1 MREKVI
7 KYLNASCWEDLTDV
21 RSGDII
27 PCMIDGQMIEAVVY
41 ASPKDIT
48 VSLYG
53 VNPKLQ
59 ASSHIMLM
67 APKIYTVE
75 PWGGSGL
82 NDYGILRVKELLAGL
97 YHDYKII
104 TGNLEQIRNLL
115 PEFTSAKE
123 RYRQSISQ
131 LTKRKASLKKSFK
144 AGGLTQQGYMGELEN
159 IKSAMLEEEATISRH
174 FKDIFSPILSECEHC
189 NNLMEA
195 VETLFQAE
203 GSSSKDEI
211 SKI

>member
-7 KYLNASCWEDLTDV
+7 KYLNTSSWEDLTDV

-27 PCMIDGQMIEAVVY
+27 PCVIDGQMIEAAVH

-53 VNPKLQ
+53 IKPKLQ

-75 PWGGSGL
+75 PWNGSNL
-82 NDYGILRVKELLAGL
+82 NDYGVLRAKELLAGL

-104 TGNLEQIRNLL
+104 TGNLEQIRILL
-115 PEFTSAKE
+115 PKFTSAKE
-123 RYRQSISQ
+123 RCSQSISQ

-144 AGGLTQQGYMGELEN
+144 VGGLTQHEYMGELEN
-159 IKSAMLEEEATISRH
+159 IKSSIQEEEMLLSKT
-174 FKDIFSPILSECEHC
+174 FKEIFSPILSECEHC

-195 VETLFQAE
+195 IETLFQAE
-203 GSSSKDEI
+203 
-211 SKI
+211 

>member
-7 KYLNASCWEDLTDV
+7 QYLNASSWEDLTDV

-27 PCMIDGQMIEAVVY
+27 PCIIDDQMIEAAVY

-53 VNPKLQ
+53 VKPKLQ

-75 PWGGSGL
+75 PWNGSNL
-82 NDYGILRVKELLAGL
+82 NEYGVLRVKELLAGL

-104 TGNLEQIRNLL
+104 TSHLEQILNLL
-115 PEFTSAKE
+115 PEFSCA
-123 RYRQSISQ
+123 
-131 LTKRKASLKKSFK
+131 
-144 AGGLTQQGYMGELEN
+144 
-159 IKSAMLEEEATISRH
+159 
-174 FKDIFSPILSECEHC
+174 
-189 NNLMEA
+189 
-195 VETLFQAE
+195 
-203 GSSSKDEI
+203 
-211 SKI
+211 

>member
-7 KYLNASCWEDLTDV
+7 KYLNASNWEDLTDV

-27 PCMIDGQMIEAVVY
+27 PCVIDGQMIEAAVY

-53 VNPKLQ
+53 IKPKLQ

-75 PWGGSGL
+75 PWNGSNL
-82 NDYGILRVKELLAGL
+82 NDYGVLRAKELLAGL

-104 TGNLEQIRNLL
+104 TGNLEQIRILL
-115 PEFTSAKE
+115 PKFTSAKE
-123 RYRQSISQ
+123 KCSQSISQ

-144 AGGLTQQGYMGELEN
+144 VGELTQHEYMGELEN
-159 IKSAMLEEEATISRH
+159 IKSSIQEEEMLLSKT
-174 FKDIFSPILSECEHC
+174 FKEIFSPILSECEHC

-195 VETLFQAE
+195 IETLFQAE
-203 GSSSKDEI
+203 
-211 SKI
+211 

>member
-7 KYLNASCWEDLTDV
+7 KYLNASSWEDLTDV

-27 PCMIDGQMIEAVVY
+27 PCVIDGQMIEAAVY

-53 VNPKLQ
+53 IKPKLQ

-75 PWGGSGL
+75 PWDGSNL
-82 NDYGILRVKELLAGL
+82 NDYGVLRAKELLAGL

-104 TGNLEQIRNLL
+104 TGNLEQIRILL
-115 PEFTSAKE
+115 PKFTSAKE
-123 RYRQSISQ
+123 RCSQSISQ

-144 AGGLTQQGYMGELEN
+144 AGGLTQHEYMGELEN
-159 IKSAMLEEEATISRH
+159 IKSSIQEEEMLLSKT
-174 FKDIFSPILSECEHC
+174 FKEIFSPILSECEHC

-195 VETLFQAE
+195 IETLFQAE
-203 GSSSKDEI
+203 
-211 SKI
+211 

>member
-7 KYLNASCWEDLTDV
+7 KYLNASNWEDLTDV

-27 PCMIDGQMIEAVVY
+27 PCVIDGQMIEAAVY

-53 VNPKLQ
+53 IKPKLQ

-75 PWGGSGL
+75 PWDGSNL
-82 NDYGILRVKELLAGL
+82 NDYGVLRAKELLAGL

-104 TGNLEQIRNLL
+104 TGNLEQIRILL
-115 PEFTSAKE
+115 PKFTSAKE
-123 RYRQSISQ
+123 RCSQSISQ

-144 AGGLTQQGYMGELEN
+144 AGGLTQHEYMGELEN
-159 IKSAMLEEEATISRH
+159 IKSSIQEEEMLLSKT
-174 FKDIFSPILSECEHC
+174 FKEIFSPILSECEHC

-195 VETLFQAE
+195 IETLFQAE
-203 GSSSKDEI
+203 
-211 SKI
+211 

>member
-7 KYLNASCWEDLTDV
+7 KYLNASNWEDLTDV

-27 PCMIDGQMIEAVVY
+27 PCVIDGQMIEAAVH

-53 VNPKLQ
+53 IKPKLQ

-75 PWGGSGL
+75 PWNGSNL
-82 NDYGILRVKELLAGL
+82 NDYGVLRAKELLAGL

-104 TGNLEQIRNLL
+104 TNNLEQIRDLL
-115 PEFTSAKE
+115 PGFASAKE
-123 RYRQSISQ
+123 KCRQSISQ
-131 LTKRKASLKKSFK
+131 LRKRKASLKKSFK
-144 AGGLTQQGYMGELEN
+144 AGGLTQHEYMGELEK
-159 IKSAMLEEEATISRH
+159 IKSSIQEEEMLLSKT
-174 FKDIFSPILSECEHC
+174 FKEIFSPILSECEHC

-195 VETLFQAE
+195 IETLFQAE
-203 GSSSKDEI
+203 
-211 SKI
+211 

>member
-7 KYLNASCWEDLTDV
+7 KYLNASSWEDLTDV

-27 PCMIDGQMIEAVVY
+27 PCVIDGQMIEAAVY

-53 VNPKLQ
+53 IKPKLQ

-75 PWGGSGL
+75 PWDGSNL
-82 NDYGILRVKELLAGL
+82 NDYGVLRVKELLAGL

-104 TGNLEQIRNLL
+104 TGNLEQIRILL
-115 PEFTSAKE
+115 PKFTSAKE
-123 RYRQSISQ
+123 RCSQSISQ
-131 LTKRKASLKKSFK
+131 LTKKKASLKKSFK
-144 AGGLTQQGYMGELEN
+144 AGGLTQKQYMQELAD
-159 IKSAMLEEEATISRH
+159 IKSAMQEEERILYGN
-174 FKDIFSPILSECEHC
+174 FKEIFSPILSECEHC

-195 VETLFQAE
+195 IETLFQAE
-203 GSSSKDEI
+203 
-211 SKI
+211 

>member
-7 KYLNASCWEDLTDV
+7 KYLNASRWEDLTDV

-27 PCMIDGQMIEAVVY
+27 PCVIDSQMIEASVY

-53 VNPKLQ
+53 VKPKLQ
-59 ASSHIMLM
+59 ATSHIMLM

-75 PWGGSGL
+75 PWDGSNL
-82 NDYGILRVKELLAGL
+82 NDYAVLRVKELLAGL

-131 LTKRKASLKKSFK
+131 LTKR
-144 AGGLTQQGYMGELEN
+144 
-159 IKSAMLEEEATISRH
+159 
-174 FKDIFSPILSECEHC
+174 
-189 NNLMEA
+189 
-195 VETLFQAE
+195 
-203 GSSSKDEI
+203 
-211 SKI
+211 

>member
-7 KYLNASCWEDLTDV
+7 KYLNTSSWEDLTDV

-27 PCMIDGQMIEAVVY
+27 PCVIDGQMIEAAVH

-53 VNPKLQ
+53 IKPKLQ

-75 PWGGSGL
+75 PWDGSNL
-82 NDYGILRVKELLAGL
+82 NDYGVLRAKELLAGL

-104 TGNLEQIRNLL
+104 TANLEQIRIQL
-115 PEFTSAKE
+115 PKFTSAKE
-123 RYRQSISQ
+123 RCRQSISQ

-144 AGGLTQQGYMGELEN
+144 AGGLTQHEYMGELEN
-159 IKSAMLEEEATISRH
+159 IKSSIQEEEMLLSKT
-174 FKDIFSPILSECEHC
+174 FKEIFSPILSECEHC

-195 VETLFQAE
+195 IETLFQAE
-203 GSSSKDEI
+203 
-211 SKI
+211 

>member
-7 KYLNASCWEDLTDV
+7 KYLNDSSWEDLTDV

-27 PCMIDGQMIEAVVY
+27 PCVIDGQMIEAAVY

-53 VNPKLQ
+53 IKPKLQ

-75 PWGGSGL
+75 PWNGSNL
-82 NDYGILRVKELLAGL
+82 NDYGVLRAKELLAGL

-104 TGNLEQIRNLL
+104 TGNLEQIRILL
-115 PEFTSAKE
+115 PKFTSAKE
-123 RYRQSISQ
+123 RCSQSISQ

-144 AGGLTQQGYMGELEN
+144 VGGLTQHEYMGELEN
-159 IKSAMLEEEATISRH
+159 IKSSIQEEEMLLSKT
-174 FKDIFSPILSECEHC
+174 FKEIFSPILSECEHC

-195 VETLFQAE
+195 IETLFQAE
-203 GSSSKDEI
+203 
-211 SKI
+211 

>member
-7 KYLNASCWEDLTDV
+7 KYLNASSWEDLTDV

-27 PCMIDGQMIEAVVY
+27 PCVIDGQMIEAAVH

-53 VNPKLQ
+53 IKPKLQ

-75 PWGGSGL
+75 PWDGSNL
-82 NDYGILRVKELLAGL
+82 NDYGVLRAKELLAGL

-104 TGNLEQIRNLL
+104 TANLEQIRILL
-115 PEFTSAKE
+115 PKFTSAKE
-123 RYRQSISQ
+123 RCSQSISQ

-144 AGGLTQQGYMGELEN
+144 AGGLTQHEYMGELEN
-159 IKSAMLEEEATISRH
+159 IKSSIQEEEMLLSKT
-174 FKDIFSPILSECEHC
+174 FKEIFSPILSECEHC

-203 GSSSKDEI
+203 
-211 SKI
+211 

>member
-7 KYLNASCWEDLTDV
+7 KYLNASNWEDLTDV

-27 PCMIDGQMIEAVVY
+27 PCVIDGQMIEAAVY
-41 ASPKDIT
+41 ASLKDIT

-53 VNPKLQ
+53 IKPKLQ

-75 PWGGSGL
+75 PWDGSNL
-82 NDYGILRVKELLAGL
+82 NDYGVLRVKELLAGL

-104 TGNLEQIRNLL
+104 TDNLEQIRILL
-115 PEFTSAKE
+115 PKFTSAKE
-123 RYRQSISQ
+123 RCSQSISQ

-144 AGGLTQQGYMGELEN
+144 AGGLTQHEYMGELEN
-159 IKSAMLEEEATISRH
+159 IKSSIQEEEMLLSKT
-174 FKDIFSPILSECEHC
+174 FKEIFSPILSECEHC

-195 VETLFQAE
+195 IETLFQAE
-203 GSSSKDEI
+203 
-211 SKI
+211 

>member
-7 KYLNASCWEDLTDV
+7 KYLNTSCWEDLTDV

-27 PCMIDGQMIEAVVY
+27 PCVIDGQMIEAAVH

-53 VNPKLQ
+53 IKPKLQ

-75 PWGGSGL
+75 PWDGSNL
-82 NDYGILRVKELLAGL
+82 NDYGVLRAKELLAGL

-104 TGNLEQIRNLL
+104 TGNLEQIRILL
-115 PEFTSAKE
+115 PKFTSAKE
-123 RYRQSISQ
+123 RSSQSIYQ
-131 LTKRKASLKKSFK
+131 LTKRKASLKKTFK
-144 AGGLTQQGYMGELEN
+144 AGGLTQHEYMGELEN
-159 IKSAMLEEEATISRH
+159 IKSSIQEEQMLLSKT
-174 FKDIFSPILSECEHC
+174 FKEIFSPILSECEHC

-195 VETLFQAE
+195 IETLFQAE
-203 GSSSKDEI
+203 
-211 SKI
+211 

>member
-7 KYLNASCWEDLTDV
+7 QYLNASSWEDLTGV

-27 PCMIDGQMIEAVVY
+27 PCIIDDQMIEAAVY

-53 VNPKLQ
+53 VKPKLQ

-75 PWGGSGL
+75 PWNGSNL
-82 NDYGILRVKELLAGL
+82 NEYGILRVKELLAGL

-115 PEFTSAKE
+115 PKFTSARE
-123 RYRQSISQ
+123 RCRQSISQ
-131 LTKRKASLKKSFK
+131 LAKRKASLKKSLK
-144 AGGLTQQGYMGELEN
+144 AGGLSQQEYMHELEG
-159 IKSAMLEEEATISRH
+159 IKSAIEEEEIAISKT
-174 FKDIFSPILSECEHC
+174 FQEIFSPVLSECNHC
-189 NNLMEA
+189 DNLMEA
-195 VETLFQAE
+195 VETLL
-203 GSSSKDEI
+203 
-211 SKI
+211 